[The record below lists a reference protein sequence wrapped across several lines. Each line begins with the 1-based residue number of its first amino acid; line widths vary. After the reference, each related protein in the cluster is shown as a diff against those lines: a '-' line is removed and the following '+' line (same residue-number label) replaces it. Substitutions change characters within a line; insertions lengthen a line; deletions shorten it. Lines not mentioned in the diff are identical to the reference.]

1 MEAITHASLPLKETI
16 SKQKEELESMQIALT
31 KTEQMRDN
39 VEKDYKEGLQAQR
52 AQAVKIET
60 LTLEKQELR
69 QLVEM
74 KSNLIQGI

>member
-1 MEAITHASLPLKETI
+1 
-16 SKQKEELESMQIALT
+16 MQIALT